1 MRHVTPVVLP
11 QSTPFVHRPVEAM
24 PEAQSV
30 LDEVG
35 ALYPVVA
42 YWNDEESSSA
52 AHAPKAG
59 MDAEALDEVIFA
71 GIVGLH

>member
-24 PEAQSV
+24 LEAQLV
-30 LDEVG
+30 LEEVG

-42 YWNDEESSSA
+42 YWNDESNSA
-52 AHAPKAG
+52 DETAPKAQ
-59 MDAEALDEVIFA
+59 MDGEALDKVIFA
-71 GIVGLH
+71 GMVGLH